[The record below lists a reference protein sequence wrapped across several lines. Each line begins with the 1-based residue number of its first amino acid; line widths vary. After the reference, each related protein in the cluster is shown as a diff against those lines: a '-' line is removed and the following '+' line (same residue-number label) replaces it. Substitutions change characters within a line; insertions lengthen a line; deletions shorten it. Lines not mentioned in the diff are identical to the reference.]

1 MNEDF
6 KTKVLIAKSKQEKK
20 VNSLFKLFFIISS
33 FILSTFIFILFK
45 DNFINY
51 FFKTSN
57 MQKKNKLID
66 ENSLKTY
73 EENYNTNDLLLK
85 KKK

>member
-57 MQKKNKLID
+57 MQKKNELID
-66 ENSLKTY
+66 ENSLKPY

-85 KKK
+85 KK